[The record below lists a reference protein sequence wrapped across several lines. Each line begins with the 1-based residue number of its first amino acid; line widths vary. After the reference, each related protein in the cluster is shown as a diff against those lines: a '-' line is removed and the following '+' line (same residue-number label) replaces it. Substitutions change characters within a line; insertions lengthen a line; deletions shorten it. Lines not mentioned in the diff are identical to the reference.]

1 MAPDASNR
9 FRLRFEK
16 HRLPNGLTLIL
27 YEDHRLPQAA
37 VDIWYHVGSKDE
49 KPGRTGLAHLFEHM
63 MFQGSAHSP
72 EDYFRSLEEV
82 GARLNGSTSEDR
94 TNYWEVVPASY
105 LERALFLEADRMG
118 WLLPGLTQEKLDN
131 QREVVKNER
140 RQTVE
145 NEPYGVAEE
154 VLLANLYPEGHPY
167 HHPVI
172 GSMADLDAASLE
184 DVHAFFSKYYTP
196 SNATLCVAGDVDPAR
211 ALDQVGRLFGEIPAG
226 PTVSPVTPWIPILSK
241 PFREVVED
249 RVQLSRLTLAW
260 PTVCHLTPEDATLSV
275 LAYVLATGKD
285 SRLMKRMQ
293 IDENLAQS
301 VWCGHLAGEVAGSF
315 QAVVTVRPGISL
327 ERAEDAL
334 WEEMERLGRDGVAPE
349 EVRAAVD
356 SLTVGVLKR
365 LQMVGGFGS
374 VSDMLNY
381 YEVFGGDPGGL
392 VKEFDRYARVSAE
405 DVADAARRFLR
416 RDGFA
421 AVSVVPARPRPSALE
436 RGKLPAAG
444 EARPFAFPE
453 VCRDRLKNGIDVW
466 TLTDPTVP
474 LVSVA
479 AVLEAGSA
487 QDPPDRPGLAFFTAG
502 LLDEAA
508 AGQDAVALAIRQKR
522 MATAL
527 ATRVDAE
534 KVTLSLTLLRERLG
548 EGMALLSDVLLRPDF
563 RPEDVERVRKEHLAS
578 LLRRLDEAPELGDR
592 ALKALLFGEA
602 SPYGHPT
609 DGYPDG
615 LESFRRE
622 EAVGFHG
629 DRYHPGRMLLAFVG
643 DVSREEALTAA
654 ESSFGSW
661 APAGAPPEDP
671 DPDRFLPGGGFL
683 LVDKPGAPQ
692 AYISAGLPAL
702 SRLDPRDPAFLVFNA
717 VLGGQFTSR
726 INMNLRED
734 KGYTYG
740 AHAYLDPKPGVRP
753 WVFGSAV
760 QADKTVDSIR
770 EVLGEIERILSGSP
784 VTQEEFV
791 KARENLILRHPQN
804 FETQA
809 QLLGGLAALWRYGL
823 PLDFHARFLSALRSL
838 RLEQVIEAGAEVL
851 VPERLSWVVVGD
863 RRELEGPLQALGLG
877 PLSVREG
884 R

>member
-1 MAPDASNR
+1 MISDASSR

-37 VDIWYHVGSKDE
+37 VDLWYHVGSKDE
-49 KPGRTGLAHLFEHM
+49 RPGRTGLAHLFEHM

-72 EDYFRSLEEV
+72 QDYFRSLEEV

-118 WLLPGLTQEKLDN
+118 WLLPGLSQEKLDN

-167 HHPVI
+167 HHSVI
-172 GSMADLDAASLE
+172 GSMSDLEAASLE
-184 DVHAFFSKYYTP
+184 DVHVFFSKYYTP
-196 SNATLCVAGDVDPAR
+196 SNATLCVAGDVDPAQT
-211 ALDQVGRLFGEIPAG
+211 LEQVGRLFGEIPAG
-226 PTVSPVTPWIPILSK
+226 PTVSPVAPWIPVLRK
-241 PFREVVED
+241 PFREIVED
-249 RVQLSRLTLAW
+249 RVQLPRLTLAW
-260 PTVCHLTPEDATLSV
+260 PTVCQLSAEDAVLSV
-275 LAYVLATGKD
+275 LAYILATGKD
-285 SRLMKRMQ
+285 SRLVRRLQ
-293 IDENLAQS
+293 IEENLAQS
-301 VWCGHLAGEVAGSF
+301 VWCGHVSGEVAGSF

-327 ERAEDAL
+327 DRAEDAL
-334 WEEMERLGRDGVAPE
+334 WEELERVGRDGVAPE

-381 YEVFGGDPGGL
+381 YEVFTGDPGGL
-392 VKEFDRYARVSAE
+392 DRELGRYARVCAE
-405 DVADAARRFLR
+405 DVVGAARRFLG
-416 RDGFA
+416 RDGYA
-421 AVSVVPARPRPSALE
+421 AVSVVPTRPRPPVLDRS
-436 RGKLPAAG
+436 RLPAASDV
-444 EARPFAFPE
+444 RPFSFPE
-453 VCRDRLKNGIDVW
+453 VHRDRLNNGIEVW

-474 LVSVA
+474 LVSAA
-479 AVLEAGSA
+479 AVLAAGSA
-487 QDPPDRPGLAFFTAG
+487 MDPPGRPGLAFFTAG

-508 AGQDAVALAIRQKR
+508 AGQDAVALAMRQKR
-522 MATAL
+522 LATAL

-534 KVTLSLTLLRERLG
+534 KVTFSLTLLRERLG
-548 EGMALLSDVLLRPDF
+548 EGMALLADVLF
-563 RPEDVERVRKEHLAS
+563 RPEFRSPDVERVRKEHLAS

-609 DGYPDG
+609 DGHPAS

-622 EAVGFHG
+622 EALDFYQAL
-629 DRYHPGRMLLAFVG
+629 YHPGHTLLVFVG
-643 DVSREEALTAA
+643 DVSREEALAVA
-654 ESSFGSW
+654 EACFGSW
-661 APAGAPPEDP
+661 APAGAVPQEP
-671 DPDRFLPGGGFL
+671 DPDRFLPGGQVL

-692 AYISAGLPAL
+692 AYLTAGLPAL
-702 SRLDPRDPAFLVFNA
+702 ARTDPMDPAFLVFNA

-734 KGYTYG
+734 KGFTYG
-740 AHAYLDPKPGVRP
+740 AHAYLDPKPGIRP
-753 WVFGSAV
+753 WIFGSAV
-760 QADKTVDSIR
+760 QADKTVDSLR
-770 EVLGEIERILSGSP
+770 EVLGEIERILGASP
-784 VTQEEFV
+784 VTEEEFL
-791 KARENLILRHPQN
+791 KARENMILRHPQN

-809 QLLGGLAALWRYGL
+809 QLAAGLAALWRYGL
-823 PLDFHARFLSALRSL
+823 PIDYHARFLDALRSL
-838 RLEQVIEAGAEVL
+838 SLDQVIRAGTEIL
-851 VPERLSWVVVGD
+851 VPMRLSWVVVGD
-863 RRELEGPLQALGLG
+863 KRELEGPLQALGLG
-877 PLSVREG
+877 PLAVREG

>member
-1 MAPDASNR
+1 MSPDASSR

-37 VDIWYHVGSKDE
+37 VDLWYHVGSKDE
-49 KPGRTGLAHLFEHM
+49 RPGRTGLAHLFEHM

-72 EDYFRSLEEV
+72 QDYFRSLEEV

-94 TNYWEVVPASY
+94 TNYWEVVAASY

-118 WLLPGLTQEKLDN
+118 WLLPGLNQEKLDN

-167 HHPVI
+167 HHSVI
-172 GSMADLDAASLE
+172 GSMSDLDAASLE

-211 ALDQVGRLFGEIPAG
+211 TLEKVARLFGEIPAG
-226 PTVSPVTPWIPILSK
+226 PTVSPVAPWIPVLRK
-241 PFREVVED
+241 AFRETVED
-249 RVQLSRLTLAW
+249 RVQLPRLTLAW
-260 PTVCHLTPEDATLSV
+260 PTVCQLTADDAPLSV

-285 SRLMKRMQ
+285 SRLVKRLQ
-293 IDENLAQS
+293 IEENLAQS
-301 VWCGHLAGEVAGSF
+301 VWCGHLSGEVAGSF
-315 QAVVTVRPGISL
+315 QAVVTVRPEISL
-327 ERAEDAL
+327 DRAEDAL
-334 WEEMERLGRDGVAPE
+334 WEEMERIGRDGVAPE
-349 EVRAAVD
+349 EVQAAVD

-381 YEVFGGDPGGL
+381 YEVFAGDPGGL
-392 VKEFDRYARVSAE
+392 EGELGRYARVSAE
-405 DVADAARRFLR
+405 DVAGAARRFLG
-416 RDGFA
+416 RDGYA
-421 AVSVVPARPRPSALE
+421 AVSVVPRRPRPSVLD
-436 RGKLPAAG
+436 RGELPAAG
-444 EARPFAFPE
+444 EMRPFAFPE
-453 VCRDRLKNGIDVW
+453 VHRDRLDNGIEVW

-479 AVLEAGSA
+479 AVLGAGSA
-487 QDPPDRPGLAFFTAG
+487 LDPTDRPGLAFFTAG

-534 KVTLSLTLLRERLG
+534 KVTLSLTLLRERLR
-548 EGMALLSDVLLRPDF
+548 EGTALLADVLLRPEF
-563 RPEDVERVRKEHLAS
+563 RLADVERVRKEHLAS

-609 DGYPDG
+609 DGHPES

-622 EAVGFHG
+622 EALDFYRE
-629 DRYHPGRMLLAFVG
+629 RYNPGRTLLAFVG
-643 DVSREEALTAA
+643 DVGREEALAAA
-654 ESSFGSW
+654 ETCFGSW
-661 APAGAPPEDP
+661 APADAAPEEP
-671 DPDRFLPGGGFL
+671 DPDRFLPGGRIL

-692 AYISAGLPAL
+692 AYITAGLPAL
-702 SRLDPRDPAFLVFNA
+702 ARTDPMDPAFLVFNA

-734 KGYTYG
+734 KGFTYG
-740 AHAYLDPKPGVRP
+740 AHAYLDPKPGIRP
-753 WVFGSAV
+753 WIFGSAV
-760 QADKTVDSIR
+760 QADKTVESLR
-770 EVLGEIERILSGSP
+770 EVLGEVERILGASP
-784 VTQEEFV
+784 VTEDEFL
-791 KARENLILRHPQN
+791 KARESLVLRHPQN

-809 QLLGGLAALWRYGL
+809 QLAGGLAALWRYGL
-823 PLDFHARFLSALRSL
+823 PLDYHARFLDALRSL
-838 RLEQVIEAGAEVL
+838 SLEQVIRAGRGIL
-851 VPERLSWVVVGD
+851 VPARLSWVIVGD
-863 RRELEGPLQALGLG
+863 RRELEGPLQTLGLG
-877 PLSVREG
+877 PLAVR
-884 R
+884 